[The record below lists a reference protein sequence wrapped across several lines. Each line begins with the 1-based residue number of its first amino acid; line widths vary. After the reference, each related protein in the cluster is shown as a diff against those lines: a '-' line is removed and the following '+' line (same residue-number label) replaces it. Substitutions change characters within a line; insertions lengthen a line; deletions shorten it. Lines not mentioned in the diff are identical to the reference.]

1 MNFIIY
7 IKNLTYLF
15 TISWGI
21 LFGISFFYN
30 DSLINKYL
38 EEITYFY
45 HAIICLLLI
54 ILFNPIRPFK
64 YNPVYRKIIFTAASY
79 MFISLN
85 LMEILEQYIIKPKKI
100 IDDINK
106 LNKNKYIQMLELK
119 F

>member
-15 TISWGI
+15 TISWVI

-30 DSLINKYL
+30 DSIINKYL

-54 ILFNPIRPFK
+54 ILFNPIIPFK
-64 YNPVYRKIIFTAASY
+64 YNPAYRKIIFTGATY

-85 LMEILEQYIIKPKKI
+85 LMEIVEQYMYKPKKI

-106 LNKNKYIQMLELK
+106 LNQNKYIKMLELK